1 MSEHTKN
8 DTYQNINKYVNLIE
22 DSYINFNANIHTNPD
37 TNKRKENDDTLENL
51 NNNDDDNDNNDND
64 NNNDDNYSSSNI
76 SSDNNDKNVNDN
88 VENNNNTNKGKKK
101 KKNLEKYKAL
111 KKDNDIK
118 LAIKVSLQY
127 LLKNQPFPVKRDDL
141 LSVVNN
147 YVPNCNSNIKRKVL
161 LKLLKKYVKEIL
173 ALKLLTLTSNT
184 KTEYVL
190 SQNILYKQ
198 HNDFLYSKL
207 DHNIRGF
214 IIFLIPFFKIF
225 HNKLPLNY
233 LLNELDNL
241 GYKTS
246 KSKEEILKIMNAQN
260 LFTNIVNN
268 INLSKEIIDPIDY
281 IIYSKKLSYIDFAND
296 QYDEYSLDGFYCIP
310 TLRFEYE
317 VNTKY
322 YINELLDIS
331 NKHYQLKDLYVIFE
345 DNHFVN
351 LNYNNI

>member
-1 MSEHTKN
+1 MILTK
-8 DTYQNINKYVNLIE
+8 
-22 DSYINFNANIHTNPD
+22 
-37 TNKRKENDDTLENL
+37 
-51 NNNDDDNDNNDND
+51 
-64 NNNDDNYSSSNI
+64 
-76 SSDNNDKNVNDN
+76 
-88 VENNNNTNKGKKK
+88 KKK
-101 KKNLEKYKAL
+101 KKNLEKYKSL

-118 LAIKVSLQY
+118 LAVKISLQY
-127 LLKNQPFPVKRDDL
+127 LLKKQPFPVKRDDL
-141 LSVVNN
+141 FSVVNN
-147 YVPNCNSNIKRKVL
+147 YVPNCNSNLKRKVL
-161 LKLLKKYVKEIL
+161 LKLLKKYVNEIL

-233 LLNELDNL
+233 LLNELANL

-246 KSKEEILKIMNAQN
+246 KSKDEILKILNAQN
-260 LFTNIVNN
+260 IFTNIVSN
-268 INLSKEIIDPIDY
+268 INLYKEIVDPIDY
-281 IIYSKKLSYIDFAND
+281 IIYSKKLSYIDFIND

-317 VNTKY
+317 VNTKH
-322 YINELLDIS
+322 YINELLNIS

-345 DNHFVN
+345 DKHFFN